1 MKRLLFIAVI
11 VTLFV
16 STTAFLQDEEFS
28 IAQLRELYS
37 GDQSHWPKP
46 DLDEE
51 AKAGFRDIGYLG
63 RPVYPAS
70 NPYSAEKEKLGKL
83 LFFDPR
89 MSVSKQIACAS
100 CHDPELGWGDGKRV
114 AYGHDRQN
122 GKRNAM
128 TILNTAFYN
137 ELFWDG
143 RATSLEHQS
152 GFPVKDH
159 VEMNT
164 DLTIMVKNI
173 KAIKGYKNFFNK
185 AFGSNEITLEKI
197 QQAIATFERGIV
209 STNSRFDA
217 FVRGNKAALKD
228 DEVRG
233 LHLFRTK
240 ARCINCHNTPLFSDN
255 KFHNDGQTLLG
266 SKFEDLGKYNVT
278 KNLKDVGAF
287 RTPSLR
293 ETNITGPWMHH
304 GNFPSL
310 RDVIEF
316 YNLGN
321 PVALQKALQSKIP
334 DSLRTP
340 KSAILRKLNL
350 TQLEQQQLEAFL
362 KSVSTQVNKINP
374 PILPD

>member
-1 MKRLLFIAVI
+1 MKRLTWIGLTITA
-11 VTLFV
+11 FV
-16 STTAFLQDEEFS
+16 FFSAFLQKDEYTIE
-28 IAQLRELYS
+28 QLRERYS
-37 GDQSHWPKP
+37 GEQSKWPKA

-51 AKAGFRDIGYLG
+51 AKSGFRDIGYLG
-63 RPVYPAS
+63 RPTYPAT
-70 NPYSAEKEKLGKL
+70 NPYSPEKEKLGKI

-89 MSVSKQIACAS
+89 LSSSKQIACAS
-100 CHDPELGWGDGKRV
+100 CHDPELGWGDGRRV
-114 AYGHDRQN
+114 AYGHDRAN

-128 TILNTAFYN
+128 SIINTAFFN

-152 GFPVKDH
+152 TFPIADH

-164 DLTIMVKNI
+164 DLKLMVKNV
-173 KAIKGYKNFFNK
+173 KAIKGYKDLFTK
-185 AFGSNEITLEKI
+185 AYGSDEVTLYKI
-197 QQAIATFERGIV
+197 QQALATFERGIV
-209 STNSRFDA
+209 STNSRFDS
-217 FVRGNKAALKD
+217 FVRGNKNALKD
-228 DEVRG
+228 DEVVG

-240 ARCINCHNTPLFSDN
+240 ARCINCHNSPLFSDN

-266 SKFEDLGKYNVT
+266 SKFEDLGRYNFT

-321 PVALQKALQSKIP
+321 PVANQKALQSKIP
-334 DSLRTP
+334 DSLRVP
-340 KSAILRKLNL
+340 KSAMLRKLNL
-350 TQLEQQQLEAFL
+350 TLQEQQQLEAFL
-362 KSVSTQVNKINP
+362 RSISTSVSKINP
-374 PILPD
+374 PVLP

>member
-1 MKRLLFIAVI
+1 MKRLFFIAV
-11 VTLFV
+11 VLTLFV
-16 STTAFLQDEEFS
+16 GTTAFLQDEEFN

-46 DLDEE
+46 DLDDEV
-51 AKAGFRDIGYLG
+51 KAGFKDIGYLG
-63 RPVYPAS
+63 RPVYPS
-70 NPYSAEKEKLGKL
+70 NNTYSAEKEKLGKL

-143 RATSLEHQS
+143 RATSLEDQS

-173 KAIKGYKNFFNK
+173 KTIKGYKDFFNK
-185 AFGSNEITLEKI
+185 AFGSNEITLERI

-228 DEVRG
+228 DEVMG

-334 DSLRTP
+334 DSMRTP

-350 TQLEQQQLEAFL
+350 TQTEQQQLEAFL

-374 PILPD
+374 PVLPD